1 MPKIKNFRQK
11 NFARIQGVAH
21 LNPMDLIDSSS
32 PEDDS
37 NFNAK
42 IKGKYNIQKVPG
54 AHVPIP
60 ASSQKKDANSN
71 PQKKS
76 SSFRAGYETSF
87 QKKEAVNFSE
97 DGKRE
102 PESLES
108 DDWGVLE
115 TAAGLETPAYLKS
128 DDSDS
133 SHESFA
139 EKKMRPMS
147 STPIPTDDRA
157 SSSVFEIR

>member
-32 PEDDS
+32 PEDDT

-60 ASSQKKDANSN
+60 TSSLKKDANSN
-71 PQKKS
+71 LTKRN
-76 SSFRAGYETSF
+76 SSFQAGYETSF
-87 QKKEAVNFSE
+87 Q
-97 DGKRE
+97 GKRE

-115 TAAGLETPAYLKS
+115 TPAGLETPASLKS
-128 DDSDS
+128 ADSDS
-133 SHESFA
+133 SQESFA
-139 EKKMRPMS
+139 EKKMRPIS
-147 STPIPTDDRA
+147 STPIPPDDRA
-157 SSSVFEIR
+157 GSSNFLASLG